1 MNKEAAAGGK
11 FSAAIF
17 CVKWVENRGSNVG
30 NELIININHKF
41 KNKAFKLAQLEVS
54 SQVGSHEPI
63 AFEFVFFPRVKEGR

>member
-30 NELIININHKF
+30 NELIINSNHKF
-41 KNKAFKLAQLEVS
+41 KTKAFNLAQLEVNS
-54 SQVGSHEPI
+54 LEGSH
-63 AFEFVFFPRVKEGR
+63 